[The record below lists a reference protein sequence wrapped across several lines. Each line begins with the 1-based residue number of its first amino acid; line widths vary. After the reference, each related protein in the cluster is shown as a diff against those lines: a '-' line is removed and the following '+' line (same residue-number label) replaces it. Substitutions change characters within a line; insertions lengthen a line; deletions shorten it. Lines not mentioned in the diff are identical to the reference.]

1 MTEARERVNGAAN
14 EICDALRYLGDLSYA
29 ILPRDV
35 AHGLG
40 DFNKSFLN
48 CVRTVIDK
56 ELEWIDE
63 RVAGGDRLREEW
75 KAACNRGQAT
85 DMGAEPLS

>member
-1 MTEARERVNGAAN
+1 MEEATETAHCAVNAV
-14 EICDALRYLGDLSYA
+14 CDALRYVGDASYA

-40 DFNKSFLN
+40 DLKKALLSS
-48 CVRTVIDK
+48 VRSAIDW
-56 ELEWIDE
+56 EISWIDE

-75 KAACNRGQAT
+75 QRSCGQETPAAT
-85 DMGAEPLS
+85 DPVN

>member
-1 MTEARERVNGAAN
+1 MEEATATARSAASAV
-14 EICDALRYLGDLSYA
+14 CDALRYVGDVSYA

-40 DFNKSFLN
+40 DLKKALLSS
-48 CVRTVIDK
+48 VRSAIDW
-56 ELEWIDE
+56 ELQWIDE

-75 KAACNRGQAT
+75 QRSCSQEAPEAT
-85 DMGAEPLS
+85 DPVN